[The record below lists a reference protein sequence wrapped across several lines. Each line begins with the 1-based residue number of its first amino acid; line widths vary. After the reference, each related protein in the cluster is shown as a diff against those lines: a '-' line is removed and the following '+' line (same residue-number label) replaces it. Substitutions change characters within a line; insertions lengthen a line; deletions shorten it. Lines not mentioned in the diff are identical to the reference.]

1 MNSILLVGM
10 PGALL
15 IVMGFIS
22 ISAIFDFMNNRFR
35 GMSTGWVW
43 CVVGREQRIIK

>member
-10 PGALL
+10 PGTLV

-22 ISAIFDFMNNRFR
+22 ISAIFDFMNDRFR
-35 GMSTGWVW
+35 GMSTQRVW
-43 CVVGREQRIIK
+43 FVTGSRANHYK